1 MMNISCFL
9 WRFITSTK
17 LPHIGGALVWR
28 QWRSLGWSNSYQGC
42 CSLFHPWPFI
52 LFFIMD
58 PPLFGKSPRCPTWK
72 STTGI
77 VCGNGSTLYTCT
89 ILYHYMPPKK
99 QTLAPSARRSA
110 KAHGRTCPRGAPVWK
125 MIKAAFNLGL
135 WFLRGTPPNSHNTVL
150 LWCPP
155 IKQPFVVWC
164 GWHY

>member
-1 MMNISCFL
+1 MMNISCFFVAMYNSHQTTPYRRSISL
-9 WRFITSTK
+9 TAMKVAGMIEFISRVLFIIPPLAIHT
-17 LPHIGGALVWR
+17 
-28 QWRSLGWSNSYQGC
+28 
-42 CSLFHPWPFI
+42 LFHH
-52 LFFIMD
+52 
-58 PPLFGKSPRCPTWK
+58 
-72 STTGI
+72 
-77 VCGNGSTLYTCT
+77 GSTVVRKIPEVSNLKKHDWDSLWEWLNTIYVYHLVPLYA
-89 ILYHYMPPKK
+89 PKK
-99 QTLAPSARRSA
+99 KNLAPSARRSA